1 MIDIYNKNGKEDFF
15 MTESENNI
23 VNEEVVTEEKVEK
36 ENYTDPI
43 SESTASFDGNQL
55 LQKAQEIFQ
64 KKKKEVIGALV
75 ILAVVL
81 VAYFGYSYY
90 NSLPKSIINEVKV
103 DFTGYDESGNL
114 IYNSEE
120 IASLVEEAVYKKV
133 GLDKDQAKALTKD
146 DPVAYSMLAQDRKLS
161 FKLMK
166 AESML
171 KTIHYEFNKTNNLK
185 NGEEV
190 TFTVTTSSKNSPIKA
205 EKKAF
210 KVQNLKEYEKVSA
223 ENLLKEVTVTFSGF
237 NGYGT
242 VSFGNSIKNY
252 FQLNSSNSYS
262 NLKNGDKITLTVN
275 ESYIKTLKESGKIVD
290 NKNVDITVS
299 GLKELKDIKNFEDL
313 IKKNDDYVKSEHKND
328 SYDTYTIES
337 QGSYM
342 RINVNNYDKGSI
354 SLVTIYK
361 VTKTD
366 SKDNKSVNYKYYGYS
381 AYLLKDGNLDIDT
394 ASKISDRWGTKDLE
408 GLRAQLSSDG
418 YKVYE
423 SKKE

>member
-1 MIDIYNKNGKEDFF
+1 MA
-15 MTESENNI
+15 ESENNI

-43 SESTASFDGNQL
+43 SESTTSFDGNQL
-55 LQKAQEIFQ
+55 LQKAQAIFQ

-75 ILAVVL
+75 ILAVAL

-114 IYNSEE
+114 IYNSDE
-120 IASLVEEAVYKKV
+120 IASLVEEAVYKKA

-161 FKLMK
+161 LKLMK

-190 TFTVTTSSKNSPIKA
+190 TFTITTSSKNSPIKA

-275 ESYIKTLKESGKIVD
+275 DSYIKTLKENGKIVD

-299 GLKELKDIKNFEDL
+299 GLKEIKDIKNFEDL

-342 RINVNNYDKGSI
+342 RINVNNYDKGNI

-366 SKDNKSVNYKYYGYS
+366 SKDNKSVKYKYYGYS

-394 ASKISDRWGTKDLE
+394 ASKISDHWGTKDLE

-423 SKKE
+423 GKKE

>member
-1 MIDIYNKNGKEDFF
+1 

-43 SESTASFDGNQL
+43 SESNTSFDGEQF

-75 ILAVVL
+75 ILAVAL

-90 NSLPKSIINEVKV
+90 HSLPKSIINEVKV
-103 DFTGYDESGNL
+103 DFTGYNESGNL

-171 KTIHYEFNKTNNLK
+171 KTIHYEFNKINNLK

-190 TFTVTTSSKNSPIKA
+190 TFTITTSSKNSPIKA

>member
-1 MIDIYNKNGKEDFF
+1 MA
-15 MTESENNI
+15 ESENNI

-43 SESTASFDGNQL
+43 SESTTSFDGNQL
-55 LQKAQEIFQ
+55 LQKAQAIFQ

-75 ILAVVL
+75 ILAVAL

-114 IYNSEE
+114 IYNSDE
-120 IASLVEEAVYKKV
+120 IASLVEEAVYKKA

-190 TFTVTTSSKNSPIKA
+190 TFTITTSSKNSPIKA

-275 ESYIKTLKESGKIVD
+275 DSYIKTLKESGKIVD

-299 GLKELKDIKNFEDL
+299 GLKEIKDIKNFEDL

-366 SKDNKSVNYKYYGYS
+366 SKDNKSVKYKYYGYS

-394 ASKISDRWGTKDLE
+394 ASKISDHWGTKDLE

-423 SKKE
+423 GKKE

>member
-1 MIDIYNKNGKEDFF
+1 MA
-15 MTESENNI
+15 ESENNI

-43 SESTASFDGNQL
+43 SESNTSFDGEQF

-75 ILAVVL
+75 ILAVAL

-90 NSLPKSIINEVKV
+90 HSLPKSIINEVKV

-114 IYNSEE
+114 IYNSDE
-120 IASLVEEAVYKKV
+120 IASLVEEAVYKKA

-161 FKLMK
+161 LKLMK

-190 TFTVTTSSKNSPIKA
+190 TFTITTSSKNSPIKA

-252 FQLNSSNSYS
+252 FQLNTSNSYS

-275 ESYIKTLKESGKIVD
+275 DSYIKTLKESGKIID

-299 GLKELKDIKNFEDL
+299 GLKEIKDIKNFEDL
-313 IKKNDDYVKSEHKND
+313 IKKNDDYAKSEHKND

-366 SKDNKSVNYKYYGYS
+366 SKDNKSVKYKYYGYS

-394 ASKISDRWGTKDLE
+394 ASKISDHWGTKDLE

-423 SKKE
+423 GKKE

>member
-1 MIDIYNKNGKEDFF
+1 

-23 VNEEVVTEEKVEK
+23 VNEEVVMEEKEK
-36 ENYTDPI
+36 DTDTTF
-43 SESTASFDGNQL
+43 ESTASFDGNQL
-55 LQKAQEIFQ
+55 LQKVQKIFQ

-75 ILAVVL
+75 ILAVAL

-90 NSLPKSIINEVKV
+90 HSLPKSIINEVKV
-103 DFTGYDESGNL
+103 DFTGYDESGYL
-114 IYNSEE
+114 SYNSED

-133 GLDKDQAKALTKD
+133 GLDKEQAKALTKD

-190 TFTVTTSSKNSPIKA
+190 TFTITTSSKNSPIKA
-205 EKKAF
+205 EKKTF

-275 ESYIKTLKESGKIVD
+275 DSYIKTLKENGKIVD

-299 GLKELKDIKNFEDL
+299 GLKEIKDIKNFEDL

-342 RINVNNYDKGSI
+342 RINVNNYDKGSV

-366 SKDNKSVNYKYYGYS
+366 SKDSKSAVYKYYGYT
-381 AYLLKDGNLDIDT
+381 AYLLKDGNLDLET
-394 ASKISDRWGTKDLE
+394 ASKLPHYQETKDLE
-408 GLRAQLSSDG
+408 GLKAQLSSNG
-418 YKVYE
+418 YKVFE
-423 SKKE
+423 GKKE